1 MFVEKG
7 KLEMNPSVF
16 LGTVAIL
23 IGLAAW
29 AGVLVSRT
37 NPAVLFWGG
46 ISMLFLCSAL
56 GFLGCYA
63 SGDWTKCLVPVGGFL
78 IVAAGLLINRRPR
91 IERLDKLVGTKDAMN
106 NSESSEKVHDGQ

>member
-1 MFVEKG
+1 
-7 KLEMNPSVF
+7 MNPSVF

-29 AGVLVSRT
+29 AGVSVLRT

-46 ISMLFLCSAL
+46 VSIMFLGSAL

-63 SGDWTKCLVPVGGFL
+63 SGNWTKCLVPVATLLF
-78 IVAAGLLINRRPR
+78 AAGLLINRRPR